1 MNDAARRYARERAR
15 GAFSATALEGW
26 AARTLVR
33 PLQYFR
39 RRLVLTLA
47 VGVLAEVAFL
57 GATAPGALDAPT
69 GTPGAVGVAVAVLA
83 AIAAGGVVGAAVALA
98 GWWTLFL
105 VVTERE
111 VATLIALPVWVGI
124 AVLVGLLCDALLQTH
139 HELDRREMDRVTSH
153 ELRTPIATIAGL
165 AGVLRGRELPPGE
178 ARLVELIDR
187 EAAGLLESFDDWRA
201 DEFDLDEV
209 PSRTTE
215 SVT

>member
-1 MNDAARRYARERAR
+1 MNDGARHYLRERAG

-47 VGVLAEVAFL
+47 VGVLAELALL

-83 AIAAGGVVGAAVALA
+83 AIAAGGVVGAFVALA

-111 VATLIALPVWVGI
+111 VATLIALPVWVGV
-124 AVLVGLLCDALLQTH
+124 AVLVGLLSDALLQTH
-139 HELDRREMDRVTSH
+139 RELDRRELDRIASH

-165 AGVLRGRELPPGE
+165 TGVLRARELPPGE
-178 ARLVELIDR
+178 ARLVEIIDR
-187 EAAGLLESFDDWRA
+187 EASGLLESFDEWRA
-201 DEFDLDEV
+201 DAFELEDV
-209 PSRTTE
+209 PARETE
-215 SVT
+215 RVR

>member
-1 MNDAARRYARERAR
+1 MNDGARHYLRERAG

-47 VGVLAEVAFL
+47 VGVLAELALL

-83 AIAAGGVVGAAVALA
+83 AIAAGGVVGAFVALA

-124 AVLVGLLCDALLQTH
+124 AFLVGLLCDALLQTH
-139 HELDRREMDRVTSH
+139 HELDRHEMDRVASH

-165 AGVLRGRELPPGE
+165 SGVLRARELPAGE
-178 ARLVELIDR
+178 ARLVEVIER
-187 EAAGLLESFDDWRA
+187 EAASLLALFDDWRA
-201 DEFDLDEV
+201 DEFEAEEV
-209 PSRTTE
+209 PERMTQPTT
-215 SVT
+215 